1 MFRLSAKRLVRIVRI
16 LLTGGGTG
24 GHIYPAL
31 SIAKEI
37 GKKHP
42 DATFLYIGTPDGL
55 ESNIVPHAGLPFESL
70 QVSGLRRRLTFEN
83 IKTLFQFLTAIK
95 KAKTYIKAFN
105 PDVVIGTGGY
115 VCAPVVYAAAKLKIK
130 TIVHEQNSLPGITNK
145 FLAKHVDKVLIC
157 FEEAKKHFPENKVI
171 LTGNPRATE
180 VANTLKIGKTALGL
194 NPHKKTVLISGGSRG
209 AKPINDAFISMIDAY
224 EKADFQTVFVTGN
237 AHYDAIRSQVENVDA
252 LKNVKILPFIQDM
265 PKFLVS
271 IDLFIGRSGATFLSE
286 ITSLGVPSILIPSP
300 YVAENHQEFNA
311 RSVTDHGGGILM
323 LEKDLTGETLFNQ
336 VTDLLNND
344 DALLVMREKAK
355 KLGIPDAT
363 TRILDVIGGLET

>member
-1 MFRLSAKRLVRIVRI
+1 MLRLSKKRLVCMVRI

-42 DATFLYIGTPDGL
+42 DATFLYIGTPNGL
-55 ESNIVPHAGLPFESL
+55 ESDIVAHEGLPFKSL

-83 IKTLFQFLTAIK
+83 VKTLFQFLTAIK
-95 KAKTYIKAFN
+95 KARGYIKEFK

-115 VCAPVVYAAAKLKIK
+115 VCAPVVHAAAKLNIK
-130 TIVHEQNSLPGITNK
+130 TIIHEQNSLPGITNK
-145 FLAKHVDKVLIC
+145 FLAKRVDKILIC
-157 FEEAKKHFPENKVI
+157 FEEARKYFPAEKVV
-171 LTGNPRATE
+171 LTGNPRASE
-180 VANTLKIGKTALGL
+180 VSNTLKVGKAALGL
-194 NPHKKTVLISGGSRG
+194 NPHKKTILISGGSRG
-209 AKPINDAFISMIDAY
+209 AKPINDAFITMIDAY
-224 EKADFQTVFVTGN
+224 EKADFQTVFVTGTT
-237 AHYDAIRSQVENVDA
+237 HYDAIRSQIKNVDQ
-252 LKNVKILPFIQDM
+252 LENVKILPFIQDM

-271 IDLFIGRSGATFLSE
+271 MDLFIGRSGATFLSE

-311 RSVTDHGGGILM
+311 RSVTDSGGGILL

-336 VTDLLNND
+336 ILDVLKDEDGLAT
-344 DALLVMREKAK
+344 MRKKAK
-355 KLGIPDAT
+355 DLGIPDAM
-363 TRILDVIGGLET
+363 TRILTVIGE